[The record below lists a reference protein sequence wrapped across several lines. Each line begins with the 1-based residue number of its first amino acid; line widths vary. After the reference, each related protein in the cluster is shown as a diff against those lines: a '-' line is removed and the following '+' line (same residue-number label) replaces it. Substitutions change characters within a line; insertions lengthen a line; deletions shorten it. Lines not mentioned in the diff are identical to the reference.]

1 MLSMTGFVHGHLLG
15 YMHILYRLLVLAP
28 MHAYNYLII
37 IFLENGYAKGSIEG
51 VSTSSGT
58 EKLWLVSQA
67 LGDVS
72 FSYPFSTIMMEIQ
85 VSIP

>member
-1 MLSMTGFVHGHLLG
+1 MIGLCMESCLKIYIGLIITFDTIHV
-15 YMHILYRLLVLAP
+15 
-28 MHAYNYLII
+28 YNFLII
-37 IFLENGYAKGSIEG
+37 IYTEKGHAEGSIEG

-72 FSYPFSTIMMEIQ
+72 FSYPFSTILMEIQ
-85 VSIP
+85 VPTL